1 MEILEC
7 EEVARATNGKI
18 TTDAGKALK
27 ISGVSRDSKSVKPG
41 DLFVAIKG
49 ERHDGHDYIEQAMN
63 AGAVGAVVSRDI
75 VIKSRQKDFTV
86 IRVNDTVTALGA
98 LAKYYRRKLGAK
110 IVGITGSN
118 GKTTTKEM
126 VSHLLSC
133 FGPTARS
140 QKSYNN
146 YIGVPL
152 SIFEIENRHQYGVL
166 ELGTNA
172 PGEIRY
178 LSEMSNPNV
187 AVIVTVTKTHLAGL
201 GSIEGVARAKGEILE
216 GLCKGGTFVYN
227 FDNPWCV
234 KLARAFKGRSIG
246 FGFNPCAQI
255 KCTDVKKNDD
265 GYVIVINGYLE
276 VRLPVSGHHNIN
288 NCLAAF
294 AVCHALGHDISA
306 VTDAMASFKLP
317 PMRMEQQHIGKITV
331 INDAYNA
338 NPESVR
344 AALRYFNEL
353 PVAGKKVF
361 VCGDMLELGSESP
374 QLHREIGELVARLHI
389 DVLWTVGDRA
399 GEIAKGA
406 KLAGMP
412 EERVVNFH
420 NVTDISISE
429 AGRIREND
437 TVLIKGSRGMQMENI
452 VEKFKEFFLKR
463 EAIRN

>member
-1 MEILEC
+1 M
-7 EEVARATNGKI
+7 
-18 TTDAGKALK
+18 
-27 ISGVSRDSKSVKPG
+27 
-41 DLFVAIKG
+41 
-49 ERHDGHDYIEQAMN
+49 
-63 AGAVGAVVSRDI
+63 
-75 VIKSRQKDFTV
+75 
-86 IRVNDTVTALGA
+86 
-98 LAKYYRRKLGAK
+98 
-110 IVGITGSN
+110 
-118 GKTTTKEM
+118 
-126 VSHLLSC
+126 
-133 FGPTARS
+133 
-140 QKSYNN
+140 
-146 YIGVPL
+146 
-152 SIFEIENRHQYGVL
+152 
-166 ELGTNA
+166 
-172 PGEIRY
+172 
-178 LSEMSNPNV
+178 
-187 AVIVTVTKTHLAGL
+187 
-201 GSIEGVARAKGEILE
+201 
-216 GLCKGGTFVYN
+216 YN

-234 KLARAFKGRSIG
+234 KLAREFKGKSIG

-294 AVCHALGHDISA
+294 AVCYALGHDISA

-344 AALRYFNEL
+344 AALRYFDEL

-361 VCGDMLELGSESP
+361 VCGDMLELGIESP

-406 KLAGMP
+406 KMAGMP

-420 NVTDISISE
+420 NVADISVSE

-437 TVLIKGSRGMQMENI
+437 TVLIKGSRGMQMEKI
-452 VEKFKEFFLKR
+452 VEKFKECFL
-463 EAIRN
+463 